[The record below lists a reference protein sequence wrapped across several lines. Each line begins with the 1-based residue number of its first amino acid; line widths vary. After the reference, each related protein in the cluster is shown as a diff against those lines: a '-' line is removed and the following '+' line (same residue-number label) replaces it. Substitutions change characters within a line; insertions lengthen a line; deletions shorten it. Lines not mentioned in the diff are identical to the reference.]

1 LIPDRPFSCL
11 CTLALS
17 TISLKP
23 THYHHQDV
31 SNVNYTIYHFRTIP
45 RRTQDPRQRSLP
57 ARTLKALY
65 QVIGTLFLGR
75 HQAISTSTRINTI
88 DLSVHFKHSHYRKLA
103 MNLLRK
109 AYSKIK
115 RTAAKTS
122 DKIKIP
128 KTPSQIKSVLTSFL
142 PTEPMT
148 QPKIPYTP
156 FSNPQP
162 HSIIYR
168 NPPTVPTRSTPTRR
182 HFVRK
187 ARNRQALAE
196 EIEEKTRELVEQGI
210 KVRDFQAEADAEKEQ
225 E

>member
-1 LIPDRPFSCL
+1 
-11 CTLALS
+11 
-17 TISLKP
+17 
-23 THYHHQDV
+23 
-31 SNVNYTIYHFRTIP
+31 
-45 RRTQDPRQRSLP
+45 
-57 ARTLKALY
+57 
-65 QVIGTLFLGR
+65 
-75 HQAISTSTRINTI
+75 
-88 DLSVHFKHSHYRKLA
+88 

-122 DKIKIP
+122 DKIIIP
-128 KTPSQIKSVLTSFL
+128 KTPSQIKFVLTSFL

-162 HSIIYR
+162 HSIVYR
-168 NPPTVPTRSTPTRR
+168 NPFVTSVPSEENLPTVPTRSTPTRR

-196 EIEEKTRELVEQGI
+196 EIEEKTRELVEQGV

-225 E
+225 EWYEARQNPQAGREQTRLDKERQIEADAVDGAITSEGEESGSRDGDINPSTDRGNIEEAARFGAMVPGPIF